1 MSNVYYVTHPSIPL
15 TATVDSPTTE
25 KARTTFLDF
34 LERSGTIHR
43 RDRRQVRK
51 GIITKLMDPNEPIAV
66 DIALYYSYVASRPSY
81 VPQASTTGVV
91 PRPPTIAYNQEGQPY
106 PYSQEDTRVSEGQVK
121 DPRVSPLMRA
131 ALGRRGV

>member
-15 TATVDSPTTE
+15 TATVDAPTTE

-34 LERSGTIHR
+34 LERSATINR

-66 DIALYYSYVASRPSY
+66 DIALYYGYVASRPSY
-81 VPQASTTGVV
+81 VPQTSVTGSKVV
-91 PRPPTIAYNQEGQPY
+91 TPVYKQEGEAY
-106 PYSQEDTRVSEGQVK
+106 PYSQEQSIGQSQSENNSSQA
-121 DPRVSPLMRA
+121 SPLMKA
-131 ALGRRGV
+131 ALGRR

>member
-66 DIALYYSYVASRPSY
+66 DIALYYNYIASRPSY
-81 VPQASTTGVV
+81 APQTSVTGSNVV
-91 PRPPTIAYNQEGQPY
+91 TPVYRQEGEAY
-106 PYSQEDTRVSEGQVK
+106 PYSQEPVK
-121 DPRVSPLMRA
+121 EQTQSQNNSSQVSPLMKA
-131 ALGRRGV
+131 ALGRRV